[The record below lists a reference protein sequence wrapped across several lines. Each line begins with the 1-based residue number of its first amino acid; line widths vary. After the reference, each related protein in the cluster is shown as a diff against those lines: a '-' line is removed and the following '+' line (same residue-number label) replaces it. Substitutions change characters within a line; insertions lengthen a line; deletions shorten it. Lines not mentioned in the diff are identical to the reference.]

1 MSMLQFESLVNTE
14 GFQTKVAV
22 INYEST
28 FESLVNTEGFQT
40 KIVKV
45 APMY

>member
-1 MSMLQFESLVNTE
+1 MRGCGCWEWFESLVNTE

-40 KIVKV
+40 TT
-45 APMY
+45 